1 MTAVAIHVSDLLTG
15 PLVRLPITARV
26 EPRMTINT
34 ISGGATSPLMI
45 AVTYRARIGLMPT
58 RLMASPA
65 TVARARIA

>member
-26 EPRMTINT
+26 EPRMTIST
-34 ISGGATSPLMI
+34 VDDRCHVQRTDRLI
-45 AVTYRARIGLMPT
+45 PT

-65 TVARARIA
+65 TVARAMIA